1 MKKALWLIL
10 GLASLGLG
18 AVGAVLPVLPS
29 FPFLLLAAFS
39 FARSSDKMH
48 AWFTGTALYK
58 NNLESYVRGQ
68 GMTSRTKARIM
79 VTVTAL
85 MAFGFVTMLR
95 RGLYIPCGILAAV
108 WLAHLIY
115 FIFIVKSCEVTGS
128 GR

>member
-10 GLASLGLG
+10 GLAALGLG

-29 FPFLLLAAFS
+29 FPFLLLAAFC

-68 GMTSRTKARIM
+68 GMTAKAKARTM
-79 VTVTAL
+79 VTVTTL
-85 MAFGFVTMLR
+85 MAFGFAMMRR

-108 WLAHLIY
+108 WLAHLVY
-115 FIFIVKSCEVTGS
+115 FIFIVKSCEAEH
-128 GR
+128 

>member
-10 GLASLGLG
+10 GLAALGLG

-48 AWFTGTALYK
+48 AWFTGTSLYK

-68 GMTSRTKARIM
+68 GMTAKAKARTM

-85 MAFGFVTMLR
+85 MAFGFAMMLR

-108 WLAHLIY
+108 WLAHLVY

>member
-68 GMTSRTKARIM
+68 GMTAKTKVRIM

-85 MAFGFVTMLR
+85 MAFGFVMMLR

-128 GR
+128 SR

>member
-68 GMTSRTKARIM
+68 GMTSKTKARIM

-85 MAFGFVTMLR
+85 MAFGFVMMLR
-95 RGLYIPCGILAAV
+95 RGLYIPCGTLATV